1 MKDTPA
7 GVWGIVGITGITG
20 ITAPEPPPCPGV
32 SSITGKPPGVGK
44 ECMAMG
50 VPCWI
55 KAELDGKVPPG
66 GKKIWAIAAPEGIQ
80 GLALAI
86 QSPLALTN
94 TQVQSEVFGKATLI
108 QAEGYTR
115 WNMDTHTH
123 THARWVDGSAFLRVP
138 RQTRFLPA
146 AQGRKSLSR
155 KEHFFSPGFAY
166 CSGMAGVSGVCLCVC
181 ERERNTHKVKSL
193 RTRHLQ
199 PSLLH
204 PSFTSRIQKA
214 LLCRGE
220 SPNLVVKLSAAGR
233 EREKENNNN
242 AQTLLCSSPGSLTK
256 WPPLNR
262 KQWEWRGAR
271 DRTPFYETLPCFSFN
286 PCSVFFVKK
295 KRAKSA
301 VWGYLPLPSLLP
313 SHLTLNKEEVKWR
326 THLEANRHSESPD
339 SQTSPSSLSSS
350 GSLP

>member
-20 ITAPEPPPCPGV
+20 ITAPAPPPCPGV

-66 GKKIWAIAAPEGIQ
+66 GKKTWAIAAPEGIQ

-115 WNMDTHTH
+115 WNMDTHTRTR
-123 THARWVDGSAFLRVP
+123 THAEWTAPLSSESRVKPASFQQLKEENLYPGRSTSFL
-138 RQTRFLPA
+138 QA
-146 AQGRKSLSR
+146 SLIVQ
-155 KEHFFSPGFAY
+155 AWQ
-166 CSGMAGVSGVCLCVC
+166 AWAVCACVC
-181 ERERNTHKVKSL
+181 VRERNTHKVKSL

>member
-20 ITAPEPPPCPGV
+20 ITAPAPPPCPGV

-55 KAELDGKVPPG
+55 KAELDVKVPPG
-66 GKKIWAIAAPEGIQ
+66 GKKTWAIAAPEGIQ

-181 ERERNTHKVKSL
+181 VWERETLTKYRVWEHDTSSLLSSTPPSLLASKRRCSAEEKVQTWLWNSPPRAERERKKTTTMPKL
-193 RTRHLQ
+193 CCALLQAHLQ
-199 PSLLH
+199 NGLL
-204 PSFTSRIQKA
+204 
-214 LLCRGE
+214 
-220 SPNLVVKLSAAGR
+220 
-233 EREKENNNN
+233 
-242 AQTLLCSSPGSLTK
+242 
-256 WPPLNR
+256 
-262 KQWEWRGAR
+262 
-271 DRTPFYETLPCFSFN
+271 
-286 PCSVFFVKK
+286 
-295 KRAKSA
+295 
-301 VWGYLPLPSLLP
+301 
-313 SHLTLNKEEVKWR
+313 
-326 THLEANRHSESPD
+326 
-339 SQTSPSSLSSS
+339 
-350 GSLP
+350 